1 MKRKDFYIHLGRVLY
16 AVAKA
21 SGTVHDEE
29 VKKMYEVVVTDLSTD
44 ELFEDDG
51 EDNDKSEDEAFYTE
65 YEFESLR
72 DNNAEIETT
81 FNSFLDFLDKNQKHL
96 SEKMKE
102 RCIIASTKIAEA
114 YEGIDQNEQELID
127 KLTEKVNSLK

>member
-16 AVAKA
+16 SVAKA

-29 VKKMYEVVVTDLSTD
+29 VKKLYEVVVTDLSTE
-44 ELFEDDG
+44 ELFENDG
-51 EDNDKSEDEAFYTE
+51 DFNGEDEAFYTE

-81 FNSFLDFLDKNQKHL
+81 FNSFLDFLDENQKYL

-114 YEGIDQNEQELID
+114 YEGIDQNEQKLID
-127 KLTEKVNSLK
+127 ELTEKVKSLK